1 MRKIDFDSI
10 LWTMLNTADG
20 ISDLIFTVGRPLQIE
35 TFGKLV
41 PVHGEYGIRELTP
54 FQLEHLSLHLVGS
67 SARLLANLFNTG
79 SCDTSYAL
87 NDDIRFRVNV
97 FKQRG
102 HFAIVM
108 RRLQMK
114 IPTIEELD
122 LPVIT
127 REIAREKNG
136 LVLVTGATGSGKTT
150 TLAAILGQINA
161 TQAVHVVTLEDPIEF
176 VHNHRQATFSQ
187 REMGLDFDDY
197 PNGIRAALRQAPK
210 IILVGEIRDRPT
222 VEATLMAAETGH
234 LVLSTLHTIDAG
246 QSINRML
253 GMYEESEQENIRVRL
268 ADTIRFIMS
277 QRLAPK
283 VGGGRKLIAEVMGS
297 NLRVQELIE
306 QGEREDVT
314 FHDVINDNT
323 QNGWTTF
330 DRSVIKAYEEE
341 DITEDTA
348 LLYCTRKGEVRR
360 QIDTIKKTRGGSLKE
375 DSGLRMDT
383 DSKV

>member
-1 MRKIDFDSI
+1 MRQIDFDNI
-10 LWTMLNTADG
+10 LWTMLNTTDG
-20 ISDLIFTVGRPLQIE
+20 ISDLVFTVGRPLQVE
-35 TFGKLV
+35 SFGKLM
-41 PVHGEYGIRELTP
+41 PVHGEFGIRELTP
-54 FQLEHLSLHLVGS
+54 FQMEHLALHLIGS
-67 SARLLANLFNTG
+67 NSRLLGSLFKTG

-114 IPTIEELD
+114 IPTIDSLD
-122 LPVIT
+122 LPAIT
-127 REIAREKNG
+127 TEIAREKNG

-150 TLAAILGQINA
+150 TLAAVLGQINA
-161 TQAVHVVTLEDPIEF
+161 TQPVHIVTLEDPIEF
-176 VHNHRQATFSQ
+176 VHKHRQATFSQ
-187 REMGLDFDDY
+187 REMGLDYDDY

-210 IILVGEIRDRPT
+210 VILVGEIRDRPT

-253 GMYEESEQENIRVRL
+253 GMYEESEQDNIRVRL

-283 VGGGRKLIAEVMGS
+283 IGGGRKLIAEVMGS
-297 NLRVQELIE
+297 NLRIRELIE
-306 QGEREDVT
+306 QGERADVS
-314 FHDVINDNT
+314 FHDIIKDNT

-330 DRSVIKAYEEE
+330 DRSVVKAYEADE
-341 DITEDTA
+341 ITEDTA
-348 LLYCTRKGEVRR
+348 ILYSTRKGEVRR
-360 QIDTIKKTRGGSLKE
+360 QLDTINKIRSGALAE